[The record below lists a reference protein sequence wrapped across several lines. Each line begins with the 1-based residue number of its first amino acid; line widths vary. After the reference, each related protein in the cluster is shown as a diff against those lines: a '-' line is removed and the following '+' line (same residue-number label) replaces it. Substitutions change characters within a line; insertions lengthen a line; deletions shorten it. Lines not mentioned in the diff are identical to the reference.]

1 MSHPWHDIALPA
13 EGDVFPVVIEV
24 PQGNK
29 NKYELDKETGLLRVD
44 RVLHSAV
51 HYPANYGFVPR
62 TYAED
67 DDPID
72 VLVLGQDPV
81 VPLAIVETRVI
92 GGFRMRDEHGEDV
105 KLISVHVNDPAV
117 SDYHDI
123 ADLPKHV
130 MAEIMRFFEDYKV
143 LEGKTVEVGARLD
156 LAEARRSLDHAIER
170 YSRELAPQRETATA
184 RKRDT
189 GG

>member
-1 MSHPWHDIALPA
+1 MAHPWHDIALPPDDA
-13 EGDVFPVVIEV
+13 LDVFPVVIEV

-29 NKYELDKETGLLRVD
+29 TKYELDKATGLLRVD
-44 RVLHSAV
+44 RVLYSAV

-81 VPLAIVETRVI
+81 VPLAIVQARAI

-105 KLISVHVNDPAV
+105 KIIAVHVNDPAF
-117 SDYHDI
+117 SDYRDI
-123 ADLPKHV
+123 AELPKHV
-130 MAEIMRFFEDYKV
+130 MTEIMRFFEDYKV
-143 LEGKTVEVGARLD
+143 LEGKAVEVGARID
-156 LAEARRSLDHAIER
+156 VGEARRALRAAVER
-170 YSRELAPQRETATA
+170 YRAEAQRLKAA
-184 RKRDT
+184 A
-189 GG
+189 GGH